1 MERHDPG
8 LAAGHG
14 DLLPRQVGG
23 WHSALSAAFLEGIL
37 AKRMRAFGLLACLL
51 GIYPEET
58 LRQLPK
64 TYHQRCSSP
73 YYLKTAKK
81 HAKIF
86 IVAISGCLR
95 YSLDPFPK
103 LLAGNEYSSYNEET
117 LPTQTI
123 H

>member
-1 MERHDPG
+1 M
-8 LAAGHG
+8 
-14 DLLPRQVGG
+14 
-23 WHSALSAAFLEGIL
+23 ALSAAFLEGIL
-37 AKRMRAFGLLACLL
+37 AKRVRAFGLLACLL